1 MFNRRRTGR
10 SSDWAVEII
19 VVLLIGSAIVFKTL
33 DRYFADV
40 I

>member
-1 MFNRRRTGR
+1 VKNLKRT
-10 SSDWAVEII
+10 
-19 VVLLIGSAIVFKTL
+19 LLIGSAIVFKTL